1 MSVLATQEALDR
13 TALEHAHRVIM
24 APTKQ
29 NLGLLH
35 ALPARPA
42 SFRRCWVLRRMC
54 APAIPVPQDQTV
66 LEVVN
71 RVLLALTRRCPARL
85 CAQGVRKANSPLY

>member
-1 MSVLATQEALDR
+1 MSALAMQAALVP

-35 ALPARPA
+35 VLPARPA

-54 APAIPVPQDQTV
+54 V
-66 LEVVN
+66 LAMLERRDPTGIR
-71 RVLLALTRRCPARL
+71 RVHRVILALTNQKQDL
-85 CAQGVRKANSPLY
+85 LHVSYVEQGNLRQ

>member
-1 MSVLATQEALDR
+1 MNALATLAELVP
-13 TALEHAHRVIM
+13 TALQHAHRVIM

-35 ALPARPA
+35 ALPARTA

-54 APAIPVPQDQTV
+54 ALATPERRDPTALQRALNVMLAATSHKRDLLHVPRARKG
-66 LEVVN
+66 N
-71 RVLLALTRRCPARL
+71 PRR
-85 CAQGVRKANSPLY
+85 